1 MNRIYLFVAVL
12 VIQLLTTPYTAMASE
27 VGRHGEKNSADIGT
41 SKTSPDGKQLN
52 AAIRE
57 AVFRNREQL
66 LSFLR
71 DRKTRSVICTPA
83 PNDSYE
89 LFQASIHEQ
98 LDVLSDL
105 DIYAAKYGLSKK
117 EHDAVKACSVNM
129 EKYLDNFELWEELMA
144 KGSAR

>member
-1 MNRIYLFVAVL
+1 
-12 VIQLLTTPYTAMASE
+12 MASE

-105 DIYAAKYGLSKK
+105 DIYAVKYGLSKK